1 MRHFLQSKRG
11 LLVQAIG
18 AALLAHSSG
27 ASALG
32 LMQAYEAALKND
44 SVYRAA
50 FYSNEAGKENRI
62 LGRSGLLPSL
72 SASYSGSKAKSDIT
86 TGNRTVKQDY
96 ISRSSNVQLRQA
108 LVNFDAL
115 ARYKQGVLQAEYSDA
130 VFMSESQQVAM
141 RVVGAYIEVLFKQD
155 QLALAKSERDTYLE
169 RMKVNDRMFA
179 KGEGT
184 RTDMLETRARLDVA
198 EATVLEAEDN
208 LAAAR
213 ITLQSIVGP
222 DVKLGQL
229 DPLTPAYNRPPDDK
243 LGLEGWQRLVMESN
257 HEVRARKLGVDIGQQ
272 EINKQRS
279 GHFPRLDAVASY
291 GKSESDTINTINQ
304 DSTTRSIG
312 FQLTIPLY
320 SGGAVSASTRQAVAN
335 REKAKADLQ
344 TEIDKAMLE
353 LSKDYDALVSSV
365 KKIEALIKAV
375 DSGKLLVQATEQSIK
390 GGVRINLDLL
400 DAQRQLNST
409 RRDLAQARYTYVL
422 SFLKLRA
429 AAGTLSVSDVREMA
443 GYFR

>member
-1 MRHFLQSKRG
+1 MRHFLRSKRG
-11 LLVQAIG
+11 LLVQAVG

-50 FYSNEAGKENRI
+50 YYAKEAGKENRV
-62 LGRSGLLPSL
+62 LGRSGLLPSI
-72 SASYSGSKAKSDIT
+72 SASYNGSKAKSEIT
-86 TGNRTVKQDY
+86 SNGHSVNQDY
-96 ISRSSNVQLRQA
+96 ISRSSSVQVRQT

-115 ARYKQGVLQAEYSDA
+115 ARYKQGVLQTEYSEA
-130 VFMSESQQVAM
+130 VFLSESQQAAM

-155 QLALAKSERDTYLE
+155 QLALAKSERDTYVE
-169 RMKVNDRMFA
+169 RMKVNDRMLE

-198 EATVLEAEDN
+198 EAAVLEAEDN
-208 LAAAR
+208 LAATR
-213 ITLQSIVGP
+213 LGLQAIVGA
-222 DVKLGQL
+222 DVNLGEL
-229 DPLTPAYNRPPDDK
+229 DPLTPAFHRPPEDK

-257 HEVRARKLGVDIGQQ
+257 NEVRARKLGVEIGQQ

-291 GKSESDTINTINQ
+291 GKSDSDTINTINQ
-304 DSTTRSIG
+304 SSTTRSIG
-312 FQLTIPLY
+312 FQLTVPIY
-320 SGGAVSASTRQAVAN
+320 AGGAVSASTRQAVAN

-353 LSKDYDALVSSV
+353 LNKDYDSLVSSV
-365 KKIEALIKAV
+365 KKIEALMKAV

-400 DAQRQLNST
+400 DAQRQLSAT
-409 RRDLAQARYTYVL
+409 VRDLAQARYTYIL
-422 SFLKLRA
+422 SYLKLRA
-429 AAGTLSVSDVREMA
+429 ASGTLSSSDVREMA